1 MITLI
6 KMEIMRALRNR
17 RYLIF
22 SVVYP
27 ALLFMLMV
35 SAYGKANSLAGVSV
49 KSYFMVSMATLGVV
63 GAALTT
69 NAMRISLERKSGWA
83 RQLRLTALPSYG
95 YVTAKIASVAATTL
109 PAIVVVFAVGYT
121 QGVKLSGTEWLALGL
136 TLWVGG
142 FIFAALGAALGYSAA
157 PDSVQPIV
165 LIVYMAM
172 LMLGGTWFQFGGTLQ
187 KYAKW
192 TPVSLYNQL
201 GRDAQNGV
209 SFGGSALAA
218 TIGYAVLFVALAAWL
233 YQRDRRE
240 S

>member
-22 SVVYP
+22 SVAYP
-27 ALLFMLMV
+27 AILFSIMV
-35 SAYGKANSLAGVSV
+35 SAYGKVATLGGVPV
-49 KSYFMVSMATLGVV
+49 KAYFMVSMATLGVV
-63 GAALTT
+63 GASVTT
-69 NAMRISLERKSGWA
+69 SAMRISLERKSGWA

-95 YVTAKIASVAATTL
+95 YVTAKIASIAATTL

-121 QGVKLSGTEWLALGL
+121 QGVKLSASEWLLLGL
-136 TLWVGG
+136 TLWIGG
-142 FIFAALGAALGYSAA
+142 FIFAALGVALGYAAA

-172 LMLGGTWFQFGGTLQ
+172 LMLGGTWFQFGGSLQ

-192 TPVSLYNQL
+192 TPVSLYNEL
-201 GRDAQNGV
+201 GRDAQSGAAL
-209 SFGGSALAA
+209 GGSAVAAVLAYAVVFVGLAA
-218 TIGYAVLFVALAAWL
+218 FL